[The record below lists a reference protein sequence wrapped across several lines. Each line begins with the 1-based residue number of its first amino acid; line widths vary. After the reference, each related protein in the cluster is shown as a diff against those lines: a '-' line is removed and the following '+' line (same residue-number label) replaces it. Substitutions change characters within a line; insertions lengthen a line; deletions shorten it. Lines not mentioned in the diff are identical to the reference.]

1 MLVLSRRVS
10 ESLLIGNDIEIEVLD
25 ICSSQVKL
33 GIRAPREIPV
43 LRRELLMT
51 IRQNEIAA
59 QVVPTQV
66 IDQVRG
72 ILK

>member
-1 MLVLSRRVS
+1 MLVLSRRVA
-10 ESLLIGNDIEIEVLD
+10 ESLLIGTDIEIEVLD
-25 ICSSQVKL
+25 ICASQVKL

-59 QVVPTQV
+59 QVVPVQL

>member
-10 ESLLIGNDIEIEVLD
+10 ESLLIGTDIEIEVLD
-25 ICSSQVKL
+25 IGSSQVKL

-43 LRRELLMT
+43 LRRELVMT

-59 QVVPTQV
+59 QVVPVQV
-66 IDQVRG
+66 IDHVRG

>member
-1 MLVLSRRVS
+1 MLVLSRRVA
-10 ESLLIGNDIEIEVLD
+10 ESLLIGNDIEIEVLE
-25 ICSSQVKL
+25 IGASQVKL

-59 QVVPTQV
+59 QTVPAEL

-72 ILK
+72 VR